1 MEMKSVKDTFEKLFG
16 LKEGDYFNIV
26 GNRYNPYLVRSDC
39 IVDSDW
45 DDIEDEAITHVIKN
59 PSSVE
64 SIENPLVKVVVN
76 DAVYL
81 IRQVDIEAVLEVIE
95 EYSEECEN
103 QPNETDI
110 TDTAPPIQR
119 F

>member
-1 MEMKSVKDTFEKLFG
+1 MKSVKDTFEKLFG

-26 GNRYNPYLVRSDC
+26 GNSLGNSYNPYLVRSDC
-39 IVDSDW
+39 IVDSNW
-45 DDIEDEAITHVIKN
+45 DDIEDEAIAHVIKN

-64 SIENPLVKVVVN
+64 SIEDALVKVVVD

-95 EYSEECEN
+95 EYSE
-103 QPNETDI
+103 
-110 TDTAPPIQR
+110 
-119 F
+119 

>member
-16 LKEGDYFNIV
+16 LKEDDYFNIV
-26 GNRYNPYLVRSDC
+26 GNSYNPYLVRSDC
-39 IVDSDW
+39 IVDSNW
-45 DDIEDEAITHVIKN
+45 DDIEDEAIAHVIKN

-64 SIENPLVKVVVN
+64 LIEALVKVVVN

-95 EYSEECEN
+95 EYSE
-103 QPNETDI
+103 
-110 TDTAPPIQR
+110 
-119 F
+119 